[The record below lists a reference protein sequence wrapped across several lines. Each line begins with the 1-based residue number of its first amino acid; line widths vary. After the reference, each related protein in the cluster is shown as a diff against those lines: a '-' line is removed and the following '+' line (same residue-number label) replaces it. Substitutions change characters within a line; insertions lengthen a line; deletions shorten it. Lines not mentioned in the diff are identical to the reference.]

1 VAGGGRLTQER
12 WELLGV
18 EMVGGHAGRFGVML
32 VMAAE
37 KVGES

>member
-1 VAGGGRLTQER
+1 MGATWR
-12 WELLGV
+12 
-18 EMVGGHAGRFGVML
+18 GGHAWRFGVML

>member
-1 VAGGGRLTQER
+1 MGATWR
-12 WELLGV
+12 
-18 EMVGGHAGRFGVML
+18 GGHAGRFGVMV